1 VWDSGPFWPAFSDS
15 IRGRRGARGPAFSQK
30 KQLRSC
36 EPPPSLSLR
45 VFSWVTVSPG
55 ESRAGRVGEFPQLGR
70 CPYLI
75 LWAGVTRSFMRQIGG
90 AAGESDS
97 RCSFSRNGRY
107 FPCVVLPVGIVISRL
122 VSGFPRCPSLDYPY
136 FLRSHVSP
144 RPPGCCAPETNMS
157 DPSSSPGRTSPRRT
171 STDKSPAATGVGI
184 PAVPG
189 LAPPP
194 PPPGDRLGAGGP
206 SRVTVAIKSE
216 PRGPATTGTG
226 TAKGNEEWTPTP
238 PVPMDRDATDALSG
252 LASSPAVLSF
262 LASLQDELRADV
274 AGAVETLATG
284 RTPGR
289 LTPPAGRM
297 GSSGSR
303 VLTGGSGGGGGGPG
317 GSSSGDSRRDRRS
330 RRIRR
335 SHRRRRPRPSSSDTS
350 SISDDETV
358 RRVLVDFQIPVRK
371 VGDNLLNTVTD
382 WNSYRLDNQS
392 QTFSSRMRLRIT
404 QDRKKLRVSM
414 DRVRFVG
421 TKPAELFSFLRRFV
435 RACNDSNVWEGKAL
449 YLLGSFL
456 TGTAATR

>member
-1 VWDSGPFWPAFSDS
+1 
-15 IRGRRGARGPAFSQK
+15 
-30 KQLRSC
+30 
-36 EPPPSLSLR
+36 
-45 VFSWVTVSPG
+45 
-55 ESRAGRVGEFPQLGR
+55 
-70 CPYLI
+70 
-75 LWAGVTRSFMRQIGG
+75 
-90 AAGESDS
+90 
-97 RCSFSRNGRY
+97 
-107 FPCVVLPVGIVISRL
+107 
-122 VSGFPRCPSLDYPY
+122 
-136 FLRSHVSP
+136 
-144 RPPGCCAPETNMS
+144 
-157 DPSSSPGRTSPRRT
+157 
-171 STDKSPAATGVGI
+171 
-184 PAVPG
+184 
-189 LAPPP
+189 
-194 PPPGDRLGAGGP
+194 
-206 SRVTVAIKSE
+206 
-216 PRGPATTGTG
+216 
-226 TAKGNEEWTPTP
+226 
-238 PVPMDRDATDALSG
+238 MDRDATDALSG